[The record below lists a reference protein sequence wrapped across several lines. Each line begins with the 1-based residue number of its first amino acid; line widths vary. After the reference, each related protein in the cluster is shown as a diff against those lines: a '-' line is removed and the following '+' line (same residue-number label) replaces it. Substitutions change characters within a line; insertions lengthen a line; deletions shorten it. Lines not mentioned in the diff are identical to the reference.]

1 MNVKINPDALNWYKD
16 ELELK
21 EGDHV
26 RFFVRYGGC
35 SAVQQGFSLGVAKD
49 TPRQIGVSTEVDGIT
64 FFIEEQDVWYFD
76 DHDLVVGFSSSLEEP
91 EFQYA

>member
-1 MNVKINPDALNWYKD
+1 MDVKIDANALNWYKD
-16 ELELK
+16 ELDLQN
-21 EGDHV
+21 GDYV

-49 TPRQIGVSTEVDGIT
+49 RPQHIGVSTEVEGIT

-76 DHDLVVGFSSSLEEP
+76 DHDLVVGYSTSLEEP
-91 EFQYA
+91 EFQYS